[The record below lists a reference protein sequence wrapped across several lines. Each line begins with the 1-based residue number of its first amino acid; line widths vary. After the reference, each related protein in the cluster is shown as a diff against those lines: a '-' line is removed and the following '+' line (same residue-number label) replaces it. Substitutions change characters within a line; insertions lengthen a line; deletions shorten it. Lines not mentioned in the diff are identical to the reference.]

1 MINQETIK
9 EIRSQQKPFI
19 KNLNRFCCLA
29 PKFNQSPNKEL
40 NEIAS
45 VHASICDNSLTIFPT
60 SDNEIETKLESV
72 NISANYFEQIKSVSK
87 EWSEQP
93 SFKEALLQIKDND
106 QCFFITDLPIEWLQ
120 KNNVPLSFMHDTCK
134 LPYANGIFHEQY
146 FEDLQKARFTISKEI
161 LDKTL
166 VLMCSPNDSQLN
178 LVYDDTI
185 KELEKIGFHNYKK
198 CFSKEEFKHEINT
211 KQPDILLIDTHGN
224 YHDTDE
230 DSSSFIAVCDEIVSG
245 DDIGMLSYAP
255 KIVYLSACNTRP
267 VKTVEDCIVDA
278 FIKRGCLAVTASYVE
293 LDADQEFLTIVRFIN
308 NLKQASNSNY
318 HPNWLS
324 FISHLKRT
332 FFVQT
337 LKLNF
342 GTKEYSKN
350 AETLL
355 KEIDYLQTKTE
366 DKGEH
371 ALFECVRE
379 KISTSSNS
387 SDILGLEQTL
397 VGGSYTARM
406 YFYPQWLENCM
417 VSRQLCYGKF
427 YPEHIYFTNYGRMDL
442 IPFDVAD
449 PQQEIFNNVFLR
461 SFHRVEMMRSIEE
474 KEHLIQKYLASKQSV
489 QEFSFGKKIGRND
502 PCPCGSG
509 RKYKK
514 CCGK

>member
-9 EIRSQQKPFI
+9 EICSQQKPFI

-29 PKFNQSPNKEL
+29 PKSNQSSNKEL

-45 VHASICDNSLTIFPT
+45 AHASICGNSLITFPT
-60 SDNEIETKLESV
+60 SDNEIVTKLESV
-72 NISANYFEQIKSVSK
+72 NTSTNYFERIKSVSK
-87 EWSEQP
+87 EWSEQSP
-93 SFKEALLQIKDND
+93 IKEALLNIKDNN
-106 QCFFITDLPIEWLQ
+106 QCFFITDLPIEWLP
-120 KNNVPLSFMHDTCK
+120 KNDVPLSFLYDICK
-134 LPYANGIFHEQY
+134 LPCANENFHQQY
-146 FEDLQKARFTISKEI
+146 FEDLQKAQFTISKTI

-166 VLMCSPNDSQLN
+166 VLMCSPNDPGLD
-178 LVYDDTI
+178 LVYNDTI
-185 KELEKIGFHNYKK
+185 EELEKIGFKNYKK

-224 YHDTDE
+224 YHDTDDE
-230 DSSSFIAVCDEIVSG
+230 SSSFIAVCDEVVNS

-278 FIKRGCLAVTASYVE
+278 FIKRGSLAITASYVE
-293 LDADQEFLTIVRFIN
+293 LEANQELLTIVRFIN
-308 NLKQASNSNY
+308 NLKSASNFNC

-355 KEIDYLQTKTE
+355 KEIDCLQAKTNAKDE
-366 DKGEH
+366 L
-371 ALFECVRE
+371 ALFACVKE
-379 KISTSSNS
+379 KIKASSGGI
-387 SDILGLEQTL
+387 DLLALEQTL

-406 YFYPQWLENCM
+406 YFYPQWLQNCM
-417 VSRQLCYGKF
+417 VSSQLNYGKF
-427 YPEHIYFTNYGRMDL
+427 YPEHVYFTNYGRMDL

-449 PQQEIFNNVFLR
+449 PQQEIFNNAVLR
-461 SFHRVEMMRSIEE
+461 SINRVKAMAAIEE
-474 KEHLIQKYLASKQSV
+474 KHHLIEKYITEKII
-489 QEFSFGKKIGRND
+489 EKESFRKKIGRND
-502 PCPCGSG
+502 LCPCGSG
-509 RKYKK
+509 LKYKK
-514 CCGK
+514 CCGR